1 MPTNFPMPSADHFRE
16 VLGDLMG
23 RGVSLA
29 RAAKAEIGADKVG
42 ALAEYRD
49 DDGALGVI
57 CVADLRL
64 TNALGAALTMVSPS
78 IVEDAVAKQ
87 KIDQPTIDNLRE
99 VVNVM
104 TNLFNTDNTP
114 HLKFRDL
121 HAVPSELPAETTQF
135 MKSPK
140 GRRDFDVTVQDY
152 PTGTLSVLL
161 A

>member
-16 VLGDLMG
+16 VLGDLTG

-29 RAAKAEIGADKVG
+29 RAGKAELGQAG

-49 DDGALGVI
+49 EAGALGVV

-64 TNALGAALTMVSPS
+64 TNALGAALTMVSPAL
-78 IVEDAVAKQ
+78 VEDAIAKQ
-87 KIDQPTIDNLRE
+87 TIDQPTIDNFRE

-104 TNLFNTDNTP
+104 TNLFNTDHTP

-121 HAVPSELPAETTQF
+121 H
-135 MKSPK
+135 
-140 GRRDFDVTVQDY
+140 TVQSSLEDIFV
-152 PTGTLSVLL
+152 GLVSER
-161 A
+161 

>member
-16 VLGDLMG
+16 VLGDLTG

-29 RAAKAEIGADKVG
+29 RAGKAELGAGQAG

-49 DDGALGVI
+49 EAGALGVV

-64 TNALGAALTMVSPS
+64 TNALGAALTMVSPAL
-78 IVEDAVAKQ
+78 VEDAVAKQ
-87 KIDQPTIDNLRE
+87 TIDQPTIDNFRE

-104 TNLFNTDNTP
+104 TNLFNTDDTP

-121 HAVPSELPAETTQF
+121 HTVPADLPAETDALL
-135 MKSPK
+135 KSPK
-140 GRRDFDVTVQDY
+140 GRRDFDVTVAEY
-152 PTGTLSVLL
+152 GTGTLSVLL

>member
-1 MPTNFPMPSADHFRE
+1 MPTNYPMPSADHFRE
-16 VLGDLMG
+16 VLGDLTG
-23 RGVSLA
+23 RSVSLS
-29 RAAKAEIGADKVG
+29 RAGKAALDAEQVG

-49 DDGALGVI
+49 DSGALGVV

-64 TNALGAALTMVSPS
+64 TNALGAALTMVSPE

-87 KIDQPTIDNLRE
+87 TIDQPTIDNFRE

-121 HAVPSELPAETTQF
+121 HTVPAELPAETA
-135 MKSPK
+135 KLLESPK
-140 GRRDFDVTVQDY
+140 GRRDFDVTVDDY
-152 PTGTLSVLL
+152 GTGTLSVLL